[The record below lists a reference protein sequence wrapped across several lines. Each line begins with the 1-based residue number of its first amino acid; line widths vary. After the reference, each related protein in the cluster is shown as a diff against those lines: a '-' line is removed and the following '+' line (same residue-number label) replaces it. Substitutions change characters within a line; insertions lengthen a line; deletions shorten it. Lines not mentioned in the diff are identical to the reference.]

1 MKAIMLRVV
10 EASVAANGPT
20 GVAFHIHQT
29 VSAFH
34 RTNVSVAQPN
44 MPRHERREPSY
55 EPLIHSRGTNPTSS
69 VSPVMPSQPV
79 ESRRAESC
87 RREFSRHGKA
97 VCDFTFLREAKVVK
111 RA

>member
-79 ESRRAESC
+79 ESRRAERVAAASFRDMGRPC
-87 RREFSRHGKA
+87 
-97 VCDFTFLREAKVVK
+97 VILRFYVRQK
-111 RA
+111 